1 MVYRNHLAL
10 QACPDGTSQLEL
22 IKEAMC
28 AHPEENTALFCHVE
42 ERVYAPVIFA
52 WGAFNIC
59 MLYDVT
65 IQYQEN
71 RRMVDEAEMASQAK
85 TSFLSEMS
93 HDIRTPM
100 GAIIG
105 MTDIALLQ
113 QELKAAEPAISF
125 SKHAQNRAAERG
137 IQVDDALMDQ
147 LADSV
152 ERAQAKGA
160 TNILAFDATRAFIIN
175 VPHGRVI
182 TTMSQEEMEEN
193 IFTNI
198 DGAVLLK

>member
-1 MVYRNHLAL
+1 MAERINSIQGVSPVERV
-10 QACPDGTSQLEL
+10 QRVSQL
-22 IKEAMC
+22 
-28 AHPEENTALFCHVE
+28 
-42 ERVYAPVIFA
+42 
-52 WGAFNIC
+52 
-59 MLYDVT
+59 
-65 IQYQEN
+65 N
-71 RRMVDEAEMASQAK
+71 RAASGQ
-85 TSFLSEMS
+85 F
-93 HDIRTPM
+93 
-100 GAIIG
+100 G
-105 MTDIALLQ
+105 ALLR
-113 QELKAAEPAISF
+113 QEIRVAEPAISF

>member
-1 MVYRNHLAL
+1 MAERINSIQGVS
-10 QACPDGTSQLEL
+10 T
-22 IKEAMC
+22 
-28 AHPEENTALFCHVE
+28 V
-42 ERVYAPVIFA
+42 ERVQRV
-52 WGAFNIC
+52 
-59 MLYDVT
+59 
-65 IQYQEN
+65 
-71 RRMVDEAEMASQAK
+71 SQAG
-85 TSFLSEMS
+85 
-93 HDIRTPM
+93 RTAA
-100 GAIIG
+100 GQFG
-105 MTDIALLQ
+105 TLLQ
-113 QELKAAEPAISF
+113 REIKAAEPAISF
-125 SKHAQNRAAERG
+125 SKHAQSRAEERG
-137 IQVDDALMDQ
+137 IQVDDALMGQ

>member
-1 MVYRNHLAL
+1 MAERINSIQGVSPVERV
-10 QACPDGTSQLEL
+10 QRVSQL
-22 IKEAMC
+22 
-28 AHPEENTALFCHVE
+28 
-42 ERVYAPVIFA
+42 
-52 WGAFNIC
+52 
-59 MLYDVT
+59 
-65 IQYQEN
+65 N
-71 RRMVDEAEMASQAK
+71 RAASGQ
-85 TSFLSEMS
+85 F
-93 HDIRTPM
+93 
-100 GAIIG
+100 G
-105 MTDIALLQ
+105 ALLN
-113 QELKAAEPAISF
+113 QELKVAEPAISF
-125 SKHAQNRAAERG
+125 SKHAQSRAAERG
-137 IQVDDALMDQ
+137 LQVDDTLMGQ

>member
-1 MVYRNHLAL
+1 MSEMAERIQSIQGV
-10 QACPDGTSQLEL
+10 SQ
-22 IKEAMC
+22 
-28 AHPEENTALFCHVE
+28 V
-42 ERVYAPVIFA
+42 ERVQRVS
-52 WGAFNIC
+52 
-59 MLYDVT
+59 
-65 IQYQEN
+65 
-71 RRMVDEAEMASQAK
+71 RAERASGGQ
-85 TSFLSEMS
+85 F
-93 HDIRTPM
+93 
-100 GAIIG
+100 G
-105 MTDIALLQ
+105 ALLR
-113 QELKAAEPAISF
+113 QELKTAEPAISF

-137 IQVDDALMDQ
+137 IQVDETLMGQ

>member
-1 MVYRNHLAL
+1 MAERINSIQGV
-10 QACPDGTSQLEL
+10 SQ
-22 IKEAMC
+22 
-28 AHPEENTALFCHVE
+28 V
-42 ERVYAPVIFA
+42 ERVQRV
-52 WGAFNIC
+52 
-59 MLYDVT
+59 
-65 IQYQEN
+65 
-71 RRMVDEAEMASQAK
+71 SQA
-85 TSFLSEMS
+85 SRPAAGQF
-93 HDIRTPM
+93 
-100 GAIIG
+100 G
-105 MTDIALLQ
+105 ALLQ
-113 QELKAAEPAISF
+113 QELRVAEPAISF
-125 SKHAQNRAAERG
+125 SKHAQSRAAERG
-137 IQVDDALMDQ
+137 IEVDDVLMDQ

>member
-1 MVYRNHLAL
+1 MAERINSIQGVSTVERVQRVSQAGRTAAGQFGAL
-10 QACPDGTSQLEL
+10 LRRE
-22 IKEAMC
+22 IKE
-28 AHPEENTALFCHVE
+28 
-42 ERVYAPVIFA
+42 
-52 WGAFNIC
+52 
-59 MLYDVT
+59 
-65 IQYQEN
+65 
-71 RRMVDEAEMASQAK
+71 
-85 TSFLSEMS
+85 
-93 HDIRTPM
+93 
-100 GAIIG
+100 
-105 MTDIALLQ
+105 
-113 QELKAAEPAISF
+113 AEPAISF
-125 SKHAQNRAAERG
+125 SKHAQSRAEERG
-137 IQVDDALMDQ
+137 IQVDDALMGQ

>member
-1 MVYRNHLAL
+1 MA
-10 QACPDGTSQLEL
+10 
-22 IKEAMC
+22 
-28 AHPEENTALFCHVE
+28 
-42 ERVYAPVIFA
+42 ERVSP
-52 WGAFNIC
+52 
-59 MLYDVT
+59 
-65 IQYQEN
+65 IQGVSQ
-71 RRMVDEAEMASQAK
+71 VDRVQPAGRK
-85 TSFLSEMS
+85 N
-93 HDIRTPM
+93 TPS
-100 GAIIG
+100 GG
-105 MTDIALLQ
+105 QFGALLRR
-113 QELKAAEPAISF
+113 ELDRTEPAISF
-125 SKHAQNRAAERG
+125 SKHAQSRAAERG
-137 IQVDDALMDQ
+137 IRVDDTLMGQ

>member
-1 MVYRNHLAL
+1 MAERINSIQGVSPVERV
-10 QACPDGTSQLEL
+10 QRVSQL
-22 IKEAMC
+22 
-28 AHPEENTALFCHVE
+28 
-42 ERVYAPVIFA
+42 
-52 WGAFNIC
+52 
-59 MLYDVT
+59 
-65 IQYQEN
+65 N
-71 RRMVDEAEMASQAK
+71 RAASGQ
-85 TSFLSEMS
+85 F
-93 HDIRTPM
+93 
-100 GAIIG
+100 G
-105 MTDIALLQ
+105 ALLN
-113 QELKAAEPAISF
+113 QELKVAEPAISF
-125 SKHAQNRAAERG
+125 SKHAQSRAAERD
-137 IQVDDALMDQ
+137 IQVDDTLMGQ

>member
-1 MVYRNHLAL
+1 MAERINSIQGVS
-10 QACPDGTSQLEL
+10 P
-22 IKEAMC
+22 
-28 AHPEENTALFCHVE
+28 V
-42 ERVYAPVIFA
+42 ERVQRVSQI
-52 WGAFNIC
+52 
-59 MLYDVT
+59 
-65 IQYQEN
+65 N
-71 RRMVDEAEMASQAK
+71 RAASGQ
-85 TSFLSEMS
+85 F
-93 HDIRTPM
+93 
-100 GAIIG
+100 G
-105 MTDIALLQ
+105 ALLNREIQ
-113 QELKAAEPAISF
+113 TAAEPAISF
-125 SKHAQNRAAERG
+125 SKHAQSRAAERG
-137 IQVDDALMDQ
+137 IQVDETLMGQ

>member
-1 MVYRNHLAL
+1 MAERINSIQGVSPVERV
-10 QACPDGTSQLEL
+10 QRVSQL
-22 IKEAMC
+22 
-28 AHPEENTALFCHVE
+28 
-42 ERVYAPVIFA
+42 
-52 WGAFNIC
+52 
-59 MLYDVT
+59 
-65 IQYQEN
+65 N
-71 RRMVDEAEMASQAK
+71 RAASGQ
-85 TSFLSEMS
+85 F
-93 HDIRTPM
+93 
-100 GAIIG
+100 G
-105 MTDIALLQ
+105 ALLN
-113 QELKAAEPAISF
+113 QELKVAEPAISF
-125 SKHAQNRAAERG
+125 SKHAQSRAAERG
-137 IQVDDALMDQ
+137 IQVDDTLMWQ

>member
-1 MVYRNHLAL
+1 MAERISSIQGVS
-10 QACPDGTSQLEL
+10 P
-22 IKEAMC
+22 
-28 AHPEENTALFCHVE
+28 V
-42 ERVYAPVIFA
+42 ERVQQVGRVN
-52 WGAFNIC
+52 GA
-59 MLYDVT
+59 
-65 IQYQEN
+65 
-71 RRMVDEAEMASQAK
+71 ASGQ
-85 TSFLSEMS
+85 L
-93 HDIRTPM
+93 
-100 GAIIG
+100 G
-105 MTDIALLQ
+105 ALLQ
-113 QELKAAEPAISF
+113 QEIRVAEPAISF
-125 SKHAQNRAAERG
+125 SKHAQSRAAERG
-137 IQVDDALMDQ
+137 IQVDDALMGQ